1 LALRKWNIGL
11 GVIHFIQALIML
23 MMSNSTTLPIKTNF
37 LQFTGSGVEPVSQV
51 VLNLPVGAAVSA
63 FLFMS
68 AIAHFTMAAPKVYPW
83 YAEKLSEKIN
93 YIRWFEYS
101 ISASWMLIIISMLC
115 GIFDIGTLILIF
127 GASATMNLCGLL
139 MEMRNQN
146 REKVDWA
153 PFIVGSIAGL
163 IPWVVIMMYF
173 FGALAN
179 ATETVPSFVYW
190 IVISLFVF
198 FNLFPINMILQYK
211 QVGKWK
217 DYLYGERGYMI
228 MSLVA
233 KSLLAWQVWAGTLR
247 PM

>member
-1 LALRKWNIGL
+1 
-11 GVIHFIQALIML
+11 ML

-37 LQFTGSGVEPVSQV
+37 LQFTGTTVEPITQV

-68 AIAHFTMAAPKVYPW
+68 AIAHFTMAAPKVFPW
-83 YAEKLSEKIN
+83 YAQKLNEKVN

-101 ISASWMLIIISMLC
+101 ISASWMLIIISLLC
-115 GIFDIGTLILIF
+115 GIFDLGTLILIF

-139 MEMRNQN
+139 MEMRNQG
-146 REKVDWA
+146 REKVDWS
-153 PFIVGSIAGL
+153 PFIVGSVAGL
-163 IPWVVIMMYF
+163 VPWVVIMMYF
-173 FGALAN
+173 FGALSN
-179 ATETVPSFVYW
+179 APDTVPSFVYG

-198 FNLFPINMILQYK
+198 FNLFPINMVLQYK

-247 PM
+247 PV